1 MLHIHGLDKRFAG
14 KILFNEAEAHL
25 GYRSRVALMGPNGA
39 GKSTLTKI
47 ILGLE
52 SPDAGSVS
60 RAQNLVIG
68 YLPQDLPKYT
78 GGTVFTEVM
87 RQDGRREG
95 LKKTRAEL
103 EAGFEKKDPTEAEL
117 ERYGRIIEELD
128 HLDEYKLEARAK
140 SILHGMGF
148 KTSDFDRD
156 LSEFS
161 GGWLMRV
168 ALSRILLM
176 DPDLLLLDEPTNHL
190 DLESLLWLEDFLQS
204 FRGAM
209 LLISHDTG
217 FLNRMVHEVMEIE
230 NQRLWV
236 YRGNLDAYVLQKQE
250 RLAVMQSQ
258 YDSQQA
264 KIAEIEEFVSRFGA
278 KASKAR
284 QAQSRVKQ
292 LQKMERIEMPEDRS
306 HIRFRFPPAP
316 HSGREVVT
324 MKNAGVT
331 YGDKPVF
338 KNLDWVISRGSRTAI
353 VGVNGAGKTTLLKVL
368 SGAIE
373 PTTGEVKP
381 GHAVKTGYY
390 AQMQSESLNPQK
402 TILQELEMVA
412 PDMPMAQVRA
422 IAGAFLFSGDAV
434 QKKCGVLS
442 GGEKARVALAKLLL
456 APSNFLILDEPT
468 NHLDVESR
476 GVLLEALQNYEGT
489 LCLVSHDREFVSP
502 LVDTVL
508 EIEPTPTGS
517 LVTKLLGGYED
528 YLSRKIKESSEA
540 FKRESISESRSTD
553 LEVPETLTPQK
564 PSNNKI
570 RGWEREKEKVEAEIT
585 KLEKKQAGLR
595 EVMADPTTYED
606 KEKSKELILEQRS
619 LESEL
624 GKKIARWEELCLYL
638 ENQS

>member
-14 KILFNEAEAHL
+14 KVLFNEAEAHL

-292 LQKMERIEMPEDRS
+292 LEKMERIEMPEDRS
-306 HIRFRFPPAP
+306 NIRFRFPPAP
-316 HSGREVVT
+316 HSGREVIT

-508 EIEPTPTGS
+508 EIEPTSTGS

-528 YLSRKIKESSEA
+528 YLARKIKESSEA
-540 FKRESISESRSTD
+540 FKRESISESKSPD
-553 LEVPETLTPQK
+553 FEVSEDLTPQK

-585 KLEKKQAGLR
+585 KLEKKQADLR
-595 EVMADPTTYED
+595 EVMADPATYED
-606 KEKSKELILEQRS
+606 KEKSKELVLEQRA

-638 ENQS
+638 ENQ